1 MRRVAS
7 LQYPSLR
14 SPSEHALD
22 ALLSYEWLPVEGKD
36 FRVEF
41 KDDTVNGV
49 TMRSESFFPM

>member
-1 MRRVAS
+1 MVQRVAS

-22 ALLSYEWLPVEGKD
+22 ALLSYEWLPVGKD

-41 KDDTVNGV
+41 KDDTVNAV